1 MLIFLK
7 HKNIFAAGYFPS
19 WSVKVFGNK
28 KLKHTVPWKY
38 VTFDL
43 NGEEIVG
50 KFYVKELQNA
60 NEKEFKVEKVTK
72 RKGHKFYA
80 KYKRLQ

>member
-7 HKNIFAAGYFPS
+7 HKNIFATGYFPS

-72 RKGHKFYA
+72 RKGHKFFA